1 MIIFTTLLS
10 KLLPLY
16 VVVLLGW
23 LAGRYLK
30 VQKESI
36 APLLIYVISP
46 VIVFN
51 GLLNTE
57 ISVAN
62 LSLPILYFVSASM
75 ICVAFYFI
83 ARYFWSS
90 SEKNIIAFA
99 AGAGN
104 TGYFGLPVVLALF
117 GEESLGIAVLLILG
131 IIVYENTIGFYITA
145 KGQYTGKEALKKVL
159 MLPALYAFVF
169 GLIIKALHVPISS
182 GVMDIISSFRGAYV
196 VLGMMLIGLGLSQV
210 TRASIDYL
218 FIGITSIA
226 KFVVWPI
233 VMTAFI
239 IVDSN
244 YFNFYSPEVY
254 KAMLL
259 LGIVPLAS
267 NTVAFAT
274 KLGTHPEKAAIA
286 VLLTTLFALV
296 YIPLFV
302 TIVFPLF
309 NF

>member
-1 MIIFTTLLS
+1 VIIFTTLLS